1 MREPTPT
8 PICDFVRAYAASD
21 AARLHMPGHKGK
33 SRLGCEPLDITEI
46 DGADALFE
54 ADGVIAESERYAS
67 MHFGCPTLY
76 STEGSSLC
84 IRAMLFLAIARK
96 TGAGRK
102 TVLAARN
109 AHRVFLSAAAL
120 LDFDPVWLGS
130 GYLSVELTP
139 KDVEAA
145 LLQKPDA
152 AAVYLTSPD
161 YLGHTLD
168 IAGIAKVCR
177 AFAVPLLVD
186 NAHGA
191 YLKFLPASRHPIDLG
206 ADMVC
211 DSAHKT
217 LPALTGTAYLHIAP
231 DDGYGFFRDAKRAL
245 ALFGSTSPSYLLL
258 QSLDLCNR
266 LLDDFPARLLS
277 LLPKIETLKAALAA
291 HGYVLLGDEPCKLT
305 VDAKAFGY
313 TGDALAAILQSCGI
327 IAEFHDPDYVVL
339 MLSPDN
345 TDTDLKRLSDA
356 LLLVPPLSPL
366 AKPAWTAEP
375 PTVRMTVREATFA
388 PQETVPVEKA
398 AGRVL
403 ASPCVGCPPAVP
415 VVMCGETITEAAI
428 RQFCYYGIRKVAVV
442 L

>member
-1 MREPTPT
+1 MRKPTPT
-8 PICDFVRAYAASD
+8 PLCDFVRAYTESHAV
-21 AARLHMPGHKGK
+21 RLHMPGHKGV

-67 MHFGCPTLY
+67 AHFGCPTLY
-76 STEGSSLC
+76 SAEGSSLC
-84 IRAMLFLAIARK
+84 IRAMLFLAVSRK
-96 TGAGRK
+96 NGTGRK

-130 GYLSVELTP
+130 GFLSVVLTAE
-139 KDVEAA
+139 DVEAA
-145 LLQKPDA
+145 LRQHPDA

-168 IAGIAKVCR
+168 IAGIAKVCKR
-177 AFAVPLLVD
+177 YAVPLLID

-191 YLKFLPASRHPIDLG
+191 YLRFLPVSRHPIDLG

-231 DDGYGFFRDAKRAL
+231 DDAYGFCRDAKASL

-277 LLPKIETLKAALAA
+277 LLPKIEKLKAALTA
-291 HGYVLLGDEPCKLT
+291 HGYTLCGDEPCKLT
-305 VDAKAFGY
+305 IDAKAFGY
-313 TGDALAAILQSCGI
+313 TGHALAAALQKCGV
-327 IAEFHDPDYVVL
+327 IAEFHDPDYLVL

-345 TDTDLKRLSDA
+345 ADEDIQRLSDA
-356 LLLVPPLSPL
+356 LLPLVPLAPLEKNAWPPE
-366 AKPAWTAEP
+366 PAA
-375 PTVRMTVREATFA
+375 VCITVREATFA
-388 PQETVPVEKA
+388 PHETVPIEKA
-398 AGRVL
+398 AGRIL
-403 ASPCVGCPPAVP
+403 GSPCVGCPPAVP
-415 VVMCGETITEAAI
+415 IVMCGEVISSAAVE
-428 RQFCYYGIRKVAVV
+428 QFRYYGIDAIEVV
-442 L
+442 R

>member
-1 MREPTPT
+1 MHKPTPT
-8 PICDFVRAYAASD
+8 PICDFVRAYAESGAS
-21 AARLHMPGHKGK
+21 RLHMPGHKGI

-54 ADGVIAESERYAS
+54 ANGVIAESERYAS

-145 LLQKPDA
+145 LLQHPDA

-177 AFAVPLLVD
+177 TFSVPLLVD

-191 YLKFLPASRHPIDLG
+191 YLRFLPASRHPIDLG

-231 DDGYGFFRDAKRAL
+231 DNAYDFMKDAKRAL

-277 LLPKIETLKAALAA
+277 LLPKVESLKAALTV
-291 HGYVLLGDEPCKLT
+291 HGYALLGDEPCKLT
-305 VDAKAFGY
+305 VDARAFGY
-313 TGDALAAILQSCGI
+313 TGDALAAVLQSRGV
-327 IAEFHDPDYVVL
+327 ASEFHDPDYLVL

-345 TDTDLKRLSDA
+345 TDADLKRLSDA
-356 LLLVPPLSPL
+356 LLCLPPLAPL

-375 PTVRMTVREATFA
+375 PVVCMTVREATFA
-388 PQETVPVEKA
+388 PHETVPIEKA

-403 ASPCVGCPPAVP
+403 GSPCVGCPPAVP
-415 VVMCGETITEAAI
+415 IVMCGEVITPAAVG
-428 RQFCYYGIRKVAVV
+428 QFRYYGIDAAEIVR
-442 L
+442 